1 VLETFPRHCERLW
14 RGGAL
19 LLRLRVS
26 LPDRPGGLGQVAKA
40 LGALGADILQVTVL
54 EREAGRAVDDFTV
67 SWPGPATACQARER
81 LSAMP
86 GVRVEGVWAT
96 KEVPGSAPDYD
107 LLMHVVAEPGRGFAT
122 LVDALPGLCGA
133 EWSLAMAGGVVRHA
147 SLAAPDKF
155 DLPEPP
161 PRAVAMNAPDMRLML
176 LPVLT
181 QGLHLVVARVEG
193 PVFHRAEVE
202 RVSRIVD
209 VVAKLA
215 ARA

>member
-1 VLETFPRHCERLW
+1 M
-14 RGGAL
+14 

-26 LPDRPGGLGQVAKA
+26 LPDRPGGLGQVAKS

-67 SWPGPATACQARER
+67 SWPGRMTPAQARER

-86 GVRVEGVWAT
+86 GVRIEGVWPT
-96 KEVPGSAPDYD
+96 KDVPGSAPDYD
-107 LLMHVVAEPGRGFAT
+107 LLMHVVAEPSRGFAT

-133 EWSLAMAGGVVRHA
+133 EWSVAVADGAVRHA
-147 SLAAPDKF
+147 SLAAP
-155 DLPEPP
+155 PEFEPPDAP
-161 PRAVAMNAPDMRLML
+161 PRAISMEGKEHRLML

-181 QGLHLVVARVEG
+181 AGLHVVVARAEG

-202 RVSRIVD
+202 RAARIVD
-209 VVAKLA
+209 VVSKLA
-215 ARA
+215 ART

>member
-1 VLETFPRHCERLW
+1 M
-14 RGGAL
+14 

-67 SWPGPATACQARER
+67 SWPGPVTTAEARER
-81 LSAMP
+81 LSALP
-86 GVRVEGVWAT
+86 GVRIEGVWAT

-107 LLMHVVAEPGRGFAT
+107 LLMHVVAEPSRGLAT

-133 EWSLAMAGGVVRHA
+133 EWSLAVADGVVRHA
-147 SLAAPDKF
+147 SLAAPAEF
-155 DLPEPP
+155 ELPEPP
-161 PRAVAMNAPDMRLML
+161 PRAATMAAAELRLML
-176 LPVLT
+176 LPVLAH
-181 QGLHLVVARVEG
+181 GMHVVIARADG
-193 PVFHRAEVE
+193 PVFHRAELE
-202 RVSRIVD
+202 RAVRIVD

-215 ARA
+215 ARGENRARVQETGRLTG

>member
-1 VLETFPRHCERLW
+1 M
-14 RGGAL
+14 

-67 SWPGPATACQARER
+67 SWSGPVTPAEARER
-81 LSAMP
+81 LSVVP
-86 GVRVEGVWAT
+86 GIRVEGVWAT
-96 KEVPGSAPDYD
+96 REVPGSALDYD
-107 LLMHVVAEPGRGFAT
+107 LLMHVVSEPARGFAT

-133 EWSLAMAGGVVRHA
+133 EWSLAVADGAVQHA
-147 SLAAPDKF
+147 SLSAPADF

-161 PRAVAMNAPDMRLML
+161 PRAVAMDARELRLML
-176 LPVLT
+176 LPVMS
-181 QGLHLVVARVEG
+181 QRMHVVVARADG
-193 PVFHRAEVE
+193 PVFHRAELE
-202 RVSRIVD
+202 RAARIVD

-215 ARA
+215 ARV